1 MLDKVIRLD
10 GSKKPETCSIYKKQD
25 LYVSCVIYT
34 LFEILINLSK
44 SRVLKLYNINK
55 LIMKQQSKTMST
67 ADREKDKSALLNLF
81 TDEVKDIYWAEKHL
95 VKALPKMA
103 KGATSDELTA
113 AIEKHIGETEVHIQR
128 LEEVFG
134 ILGIKPQAKKCD
146 AMAGLIEEGQ
156 GILEDTEE
164 GTMTRDAGIISAA
177 QKVEHYEI
185 ATYGTLRVLA
195 NTLGLTDAAELLETT
210 LEEEKTTD
218 VGLTVIA
225 EGFVNEAAAQEV
237 E

>member
-1 MLDKVIRLD
+1 M
-10 GSKKPETCSIYKKQD
+10 KQ
-25 LYVSCVIYT
+25 
-34 LFEILINLSK
+34 K
-44 SRVLKLYNINK
+44 SR
-55 LIMKQQSKTMST
+55 TMTT
-67 ADREKDKSALLNLF
+67 ADREKDKSALLKLF

-103 KGATSDELTA
+103 KGATSSELTA
-113 AIEKHIGETEVHIQR
+113 AIEKHIGQTETHITR

-134 ILGIKPQAKKCD
+134 ILGLKPQAKKCD
-146 AMAGLIEEGQ
+146 AMEGLLEEGKS
-156 GILEDTEE
+156 ILEDTED
-164 GTMTRDAGIISAA
+164 GTMTRDAGIILAA

-195 NTLGLTDAAELLETT
+195 NTLGLTDAARILETT

-225 EGFVNEAAAQEV
+225 EGFINEAAALE
-237 E
+237 EE

>member
-1 MLDKVIRLD
+1 M
-10 GSKKPETCSIYKKQD
+10 
-25 LYVSCVIYT
+25 
-34 LFEILINLSK
+34 
-44 SRVLKLYNINK
+44 LKLYNIK
-55 LIMKQQSKTMST
+55 QIKMKQQSKTMTT
-67 ADREKDKSALLNLF
+67 ADREKDKSALLKLF

-103 KGATSDELTA
+103 KGATSEELTA
-113 AIEKHIGETEVHIQR
+113 AIVKHIGETEVHIQR

-134 ILGIKPQAKKCD
+134 ILGVKPQAKKCD

-156 GILEDTEE
+156 GILEDTED

-195 NTLGLTDAAELLETT
+195 NTLGLPDAAELLEAT

-225 EGFVNEAAAQEV
+225 EGFINEAAAQEV

>member
-1 MLDKVIRLD
+1 
-10 GSKKPETCSIYKKQD
+10 
-25 LYVSCVIYT
+25 
-34 LFEILINLSK
+34 
-44 SRVLKLYNINK
+44 
-55 LIMKQQSKTMST
+55 MKQQSKTRST
-67 ADREKDKSALLNLF
+67 ADKEKDKSALLKLF

-103 KGATSDELTA
+103 KGATSEELTA
-113 AIEKHIGETEVHIQR
+113 AIEKHIGETEVHIER
-128 LEEVFG
+128 LEQVFG
-134 ILGIKPQAKKCD
+134 VLGIKPQAKKCD

-156 GILEDTEE
+156 GILEDTDE

-195 NTLGLTDAAELLETT
+195 MTLGLNDAAELLEAT

-225 EGFVNEAAAQEV
+225 EGFVNEAAAQEA

>member
-1 MLDKVIRLD
+1 
-10 GSKKPETCSIYKKQD
+10 
-25 LYVSCVIYT
+25 
-34 LFEILINLSK
+34 
-44 SRVLKLYNINK
+44 VLNNTTSNK
-55 LIMKQQSKTMST
+55 ITMEQQRKAMST
-67 ADREKDKSALLNLF
+67 ADREKDKSALLKLF

-103 KGATSDELTA
+103 KGATSDELTS
-113 AIEKHIGETEVHIQR
+113 AIEKHIGETEVHVQR
-128 LEEVFG
+128 LEDVFG
-134 ILGIKPQAKKCD
+134 ILGIKPQAKKCN
-146 AMAGLIEEGQ
+146 AMAGLIEEGE

-195 NTLGLTDAAELLETT
+195 NTLGLTDAAELLGTT
-210 LEEEKTTD
+210 LEEEKATD

>member
-1 MLDKVIRLD
+1 
-10 GSKKPETCSIYKKQD
+10 
-25 LYVSCVIYT
+25 
-34 LFEILINLSK
+34 
-44 SRVLKLYNINK
+44 
-55 LIMKQQSKTMST
+55 MKQQSRTMSA
-67 ADREKDKSALLNLF
+67 ADREKDKSALLKLF

-103 KGATSDELTA
+103 KGATSEELKS
-113 AIEKHIGETEVHIQR
+113 AIEKHIGETETHISR
-128 LEEVFG
+128 LEDVFG

-156 GILEDTEE
+156 GVLEDTED

-195 NTLGLTDAAELLETT
+195 NTLGLTDAASLLETT

>member
-1 MLDKVIRLD
+1 
-10 GSKKPETCSIYKKQD
+10 
-25 LYVSCVIYT
+25 
-34 LFEILINLSK
+34 
-44 SRVLKLYNINK
+44 
-55 LIMKQQSKTMST
+55 MKTQTKTMSP
-67 ADREKDKSALLNLF
+67 ADKEKDKSALLKLF

-103 KGATSDELTA
+103 KGATSEELRA
-113 AIEKHIGETEVHIQR
+113 AIEKHIGETEVHITR

-134 ILGIKPQAKKCD
+134 ILGVKPQAKKCD

-156 GILEDTEE
+156 GILEDTED
-164 GTMTRDAGIISAA
+164 GTLTRDAGIISAA

-195 NTLGLTDAAELLETT
+195 NTLGLPDAADILSAT
-210 LEEEKTTD
+210 LEEEKSTD
-218 VGLTVIA
+218 VGLTEIA
-225 EGFVNEAAAQEV
+225 EGFVNEAAAQEA

>member
-1 MLDKVIRLD
+1 
-10 GSKKPETCSIYKKQD
+10 
-25 LYVSCVIYT
+25 
-34 LFEILINLSK
+34 
-44 SRVLKLYNINK
+44 
-55 LIMKQQSKTMST
+55 MKTQRKAMS
-67 ADREKDKSALLNLF
+67 AAEREKDKSALLKLF

-95 VKALPKMA
+95 AKALPKMA
-103 KGATSDELTA
+103 KGATSEELKD
-113 AIEKHIGETEVHIQR
+113 AIKKHIAETETQIAR

-146 AMAGLIEEGQ
+146 AMAGLIEEGE
-156 GILEDTEE
+156 GILEDTED
-164 GTMTRDAGIISAA
+164 GTMTRDAGIISAS

-195 NTLGLTDAAELLETT
+195 NVLGLSDAANLLETT
-210 LEEEKTTD
+210 LEEEKATD

-237 E
+237 A

>member
-1 MLDKVIRLD
+1 MMLDFYK
-10 GSKKPETCSIYKKQD
+10 SKQIT
-25 LYVSCVIYT
+25 
-34 LFEILINLSK
+34 
-44 SRVLKLYNINK
+44 
-55 LIMKQQSKTMST
+55 MKQQSKTRST
-67 ADREKDKSALLNLF
+67 ADKEKDKSALLKLF

-103 KGATSDELTA
+103 KGATSEELTT
-113 AIEKHIGETEVHIQR
+113 AIEKHIGETEVHIER
-128 LEEVFG
+128 LEQVFG
-134 ILGIKPQAKKCD
+134 VLGIKPQAKKCD

-195 NTLGLTDAAELLETT
+195 MTLGLNDAAELLEAT

>member
-1 MLDKVIRLD
+1 MSEAD
-10 GSKKPETCSIYKKQD
+10 
-25 LYVSCVIYT
+25 
-34 LFEILINLSK
+34 
-44 SRVLKLYNINK
+44 
-55 LIMKQQSKTMST
+55 MK
-67 ADREKDKSALLNLF
+67 KDKSALLKLF

-103 KGATSDELTA
+103 KGATSSELTS
-113 AIEKHIGETEVHIQR
+113 AIEKHIGETETHIKR
-128 LEEVFG
+128 LEDVFG

-156 GILEDTEE
+156 GILEDTED

-195 NTLGLTDAAELLETT
+195 NVLGLPEASDLLSAS

-225 EGFVNEAAAQEV
+225 EGFVNEAASQET

>member
-1 MLDKVIRLD
+1 MTT
-10 GSKKPETCSIYKKQD
+10 S
-25 LYVSCVIYT
+25 
-34 LFEILINLSK
+34 
-44 SRVLKLYNINK
+44 NK
-55 LIMKQQSKTMST
+55 ITMKQQRKAMST
-67 ADREKDKSALLNLF
+67 ADKEKDKSALLKLF

-113 AIEKHIGETEVHIQR
+113 AIEKHIGETEVHVQR
-128 LEEVFG
+128 LEDVFG
-134 ILGIKPQAKKCD
+134 ILGIKPQAKKCN
-146 AMAGLIEEGQ
+146 AMAGLLEEGE

-195 NTLGLTDAAELLETT
+195 NTLGLTDAAELLGTT

-225 EGFVNEAAAQEV
+225 EGFINEAAAQEV
-237 E
+237 V

>member
-1 MLDKVIRLD
+1 
-10 GSKKPETCSIYKKQD
+10 
-25 LYVSCVIYT
+25 
-34 LFEILINLSK
+34 
-44 SRVLKLYNINK
+44 
-55 LIMKQQSKTMST
+55 MKQQRKTMSS
-67 ADREKDKSALLNLF
+67 ADKEKDKSALLKLF
-81 TDEVKDIYWAEKHL
+81 TDEVKDIYWAENHL

-103 KGATSDELTA
+103 KGATSEELTA
-113 AIEKHIGETEVHIQR
+113 AIEKHIGETEVHVER
-128 LEEVFG
+128 LEQVFG

-156 GILEDTEE
+156 GILEDTED
-164 GTMTRDAGIISAA
+164 GSMTRDAGIISAA

-195 NTLGLTDAAELLETT
+195 NTLGLTDAAELLGTT

-225 EGFVNEAAAQEV
+225 ESFVNEAAAQEAQ
-237 E
+237 

>member
-1 MLDKVIRLD
+1 MLFIRD
-10 GSKKPETCSIYKKQD
+10 
-25 LYVSCVIYT
+25 
-34 LFEILINLSK
+34 FEFGLNLSK
-44 SRVLKLYNINK
+44 IALLDLYK
-55 LIMKQQSKTMST
+55 SKQLTMKQQSKTTST
-67 ADREKDKSALLNLF
+67 VDKEKDKSALLKLF

-103 KGATSDELTA
+103 KGATSEELTA
-113 AIEKHIGETEVHIQR
+113 AIEKHIGETENHIQR

-134 ILGIKPQAKKCD
+134 VLGIKPQAKKCD

-156 GILEDTEE
+156 GILEDTED

-195 NTLGLTDAAELLETT
+195 MTLGLNDAAKLLEAT

-225 EGFVNEAAAQEV
+225 EGFVNEAAAQEA

>member
-1 MLDKVIRLD
+1 
-10 GSKKPETCSIYKKQD
+10 
-25 LYVSCVIYT
+25 
-34 LFEILINLSK
+34 
-44 SRVLKLYNINK
+44 
-55 LIMKQQSKTMST
+55 MKQQSKTMSKE
-67 ADREKDKSALLNLF
+67 DREKDKSALLKLF
-81 TDEVKDIYWAEKHL
+81 TDEIKDIYWAEKHL

-103 KGATSDELTA
+103 KGATSSELTA
-113 AIEKHIGETEVHIQR
+113 AIEKHIGETEVHITR

-156 GILEDTEE
+156 GVLEDTED
-164 GTMTRDAGIISAA
+164 GTMTRDAGIISAS

-225 EGFVNEAAAQEV
+225 EGFVNEAASQEV

>member
-1 MLDKVIRLD
+1 
-10 GSKKPETCSIYKKQD
+10 
-25 LYVSCVIYT
+25 
-34 LFEILINLSK
+34 
-44 SRVLKLYNINK
+44 
-55 LIMKQQSKTMST
+55 MKTQRKAMSA
-67 ADREKDKSALLNLF
+67 ADREKDKSALLKLF

-95 VKALPKMA
+95 AKALPKMA
-103 KGATSDELTA
+103 KGATSEELTA
-113 AIEKHIGETEVHIQR
+113 AIEKHIAETETHISR

-156 GILEDTEE
+156 GILEDTED
-164 GTMTRDAGIISAA
+164 GTMTRDAGIISAS

-195 NTLGLTDAAELLETT
+195 NVLGLSDAAELLETT
-210 LEEEKTTD
+210 LEEEKATD

>member
-1 MLDKVIRLD
+1 MK
-10 GSKKPETCSIYKKQD
+10 T
-25 LYVSCVIYT
+25 
-34 LFEILINLSK
+34 
-44 SRVLKLYNINK
+44 
-55 LIMKQQSKTMST
+55 IMKQQSRTMTT
-67 ADREKDKSALLNLF
+67 ADKEKDKSALLKLF

-103 KGATSDELTA
+103 KGATSSELTA
-113 AIEKHIGETEVHIQR
+113 AIEKHIGETETHINR

-156 GILEDTEE
+156 GILEDTED

-195 NTLGLTDAAELLETT
+195 NTLGLTDAAEILETT

-218 VGLTVIA
+218 VYLTVIA